1 MTAGSI
7 SVPHIIPLR
16 FPGPDRP
23 KSCIDSNT
31 YIAIKSDTPEVLIY
45 FSVDG
50 SKPEL
55 LKKPG
60 HNEMNAMK
68 YKGPFTLNEGKRT
81 VKAMAVTRDGR
92 ESGVVTKVFLV
103 EYAAPQH
110 LAGPEDNAENFL
122 LEYQNQRETL
132 EGLKTTTDVINKVV
146 NQEQKS
152 AWGDTT
158 QKMKGLFTEMTLDGS
173 RRQRP
178 RTGKRIMEGGPISPG
193 RDSGLPFS
201 HSSQSLLSDATSPTK
216 TLFSSQT
223 LRLQKELEYLKC
235 AKCLAARPSDPFA
248 LFCQECGCT
257 LPPVPGP
264 SQPPPKAEKMILCL
278 SCKSM
283 VPTNTLNCIV
293 CEVPI
298 PGKTPP
304 QASKVTKKD
313 MVLCKA
319 CGTGNPA
326 NVKHCVTCE
335 TRLPETPMVAFST
348 ISVAPPPQ
356 TTDKRLLN
364 CSKCGRL
371 NNSDARF
378 CDWCGAKPS
387 PPVSYLACTKCG
399 ATSHSE
405 ARFCG
410 TCGTYLDPP
419 ARLNA
424 KPPTAVVMG
433 LPCCSWRQPLRASWQ
448 MVSLPLVRASLGLQT
463 ADQATQT
470 VGLFYPSGR
479 GLEQKVQEVSTK
491 RVQQDRMSDRRPP
504 ITAVSP
510 GKGYWRKQI
519 DHVCAHLRSYT
530 QNTTEFRALI
540 GEPRMGKI
548 MSATVQEEGDILN
561 LTLKFVLRDNEVS
574 NYSLLLLNHSVSLG
588 ERRGGS
594 LHGSQASLGGSYSL
608 SSSDQAS
615 VGSDMKLRNIK
626 KKKKAFLKEDTM
638 SAENRQLLEEVG
650 TSGRGQ
656 AEFLQRLLNEAAPFL
671 PHVETNITQGADP
684 NLVSFEGRPVLTLAV
699 MNRHA
704 TAISILV
711 EAGAN
716 VDQASGLINN
726 TALHEAVE
734 LGAQGVKCVEALLAC
749 NASLKKR
756 NDRGMTA
763 QDLAVAGG
771 NDCLVTLFASHFGQ
785 SLLEKLTQAKP
796 ASAMKQTS

>member
-16 FPGPDRP
+16 FPGPDKP
-23 KSCIDSNT
+23 KAFIDSNT

-122 LEYQNQRETL
+122 LEYQADLGKTETL
-132 EGLKTTTDVINKVV
+132 EGFKTTTDVINKVV

-158 QKMKGLFTEMTLDGS
+158 QKMKEMTLDGS

-216 TLFSSQT
+216 TLVSSQT

-235 AKCLAARPSDPFA
+235 PKCLAARPSDPFA

-264 SQPPPKAEKMILCL
+264 SQPPPKAETMILCL

-283 VPTNTLNCIV
+283 VPTNTPNCIV

-304 QASKVTKKD
+304 QAS
-313 MVLCKA
+313 
-319 CGTGNPA
+319 
-326 NVKHCVTCE
+326 
-335 TRLPETPMVAFST
+335 
-348 ISVAPPPQ
+348 
-356 TTDKRLLN
+356 
-364 CSKCGRL
+364 
-371 NNSDARF
+371 
-378 CDWCGAKPS
+378 KPS

-419 ARLNA
+419 ARLD
-424 KPPTAVVMG
+424 AVTSRHG
-433 LPCCSWRQPLRASWQ
+433 GFLNEPLRASWQ
-448 MVSLPLVRASLGLQT
+448 MVSLPLVRASFGLQT

-479 GLEQKVQEVSTK
+479 GLEQKVQEVSSK

-548 MSATVQEEGDILN
+548 MSATVQEERDILN
-561 LTLKFVLRDNEVS
+561 LTLKFVLRDNEP
-574 NYSLLLLNHSVSLG
+574 NMETIRPASLSQNSQPFHSLG
-588 ERRGGS
+588 ERRGS
-594 LHGSQASLGGSYSL
+594 LHGSQASLA
-608 SSSDQAS
+608 SDQAS

-626 KKKKAFLKEDTM
+626 KKKKVLLKEDTM

-656 AEFLQRLLNEAAPFL
+656 AEFLQRLLNE
-671 PHVETNITQGADP
+671 GADP

-704 TAISILV
+704 AAISILV
-711 EAGAN
+711 QAGAN
-716 VDQASGLINN
+716 VDQPSGLINN

-796 ASAMKQTS
+796 ASAMKQASLEVF

>member
-16 FPGPDRP
+16 FPGPDKP
-23 KSCIDSNT
+23 KAFIDSNT

-122 LEYQNQRETL
+122 LEYQADLGKTETL
-132 EGLKTTTDVINKVV
+132 EGFKTTTDVINKVV

-158 QKMKGLFTEMTLDGS
+158 QKMKEMTLDGS
-173 RRQRP
+173 RLQRP

-216 TLFSSQT
+216 TLISSQT

-235 AKCLAARPSDPFA
+235 PKCLAARPSDPFA

-283 VPTNTLNCIV
+283 VPTNTPNCIV

-304 QASKVTKKD
+304 QASKD

-335 TRLPETPMVAFST
+335 TRLPETPMAFST

-419 ARLNA
+419 ARLD
-424 KPPTAVVMG
+424 AVTSRHG
-433 LPCCSWRQPLRASWQ
+433 GFLNEPLRASWQ
-448 MVSLPLVRASLGLQT
+448 MVSLPLVRASFGLQT

-561 LTLKFVLRDNEVS
+561 LTLKFVLRDNEPNMETIRPAS
-574 NYSLLLLNHSVSLG
+574 ISQNSQPFHSLG
-588 ERRGGS
+588 ERRGS
-594 LHGSQASLGGSYSL
+594 LHGSQASLA
-608 SSSDQAS
+608 SDQAS

-626 KKKKAFLKEDTM
+626 KKKKVLLKEDTM

-656 AEFLQRLLNEAAPFL
+656 AEFLQRLLNE
-671 PHVETNITQGADP
+671 GADP
-684 NLVSFEGRPVLTLAV
+684 NLVSFEGRPVLTLAA

-711 EAGAN
+711 QAGAN
-716 VDQASGLINN
+716 VDQPSGLINN

-796 ASAMKQTS
+796 ASAMKQASLEVF

>member
-122 LEYQNQRETL
+122 LEYQADLGKTETL

-158 QKMKGLFTEMTLDGS
+158 QKMKEMTLDGS

-304 QASKVTKKD
+304 QASKD

-335 TRLPETPMVAFST
+335 TRLPETPMAFST

-419 ARLNA
+419 ARLD
-424 KPPTAVVMG
+424 AVTSRHG
-433 LPCCSWRQPLRASWQ
+433 GFLNEPLRASWQ

-561 LTLKFVLRDNEVS
+561 LTLKFVLRDNEP
-574 NYSLLLLNHSVSLG
+574 NMETIRPASLSQNSQPFHSLG

-594 LHGSQASLGGSYSL
+594 LHGSQASLA
-608 SSSDQAS
+608 SDQAS

-656 AEFLQRLLNEAAPFL
+656 AEFLQRLLNE
-671 PHVETNITQGADP
+671 GADP

-796 ASAMKQTS
+796 ASAMKQTSLEVF

>member
-122 LEYQNQRETL
+122 LEYQADLGKTETL

-158 QKMKGLFTEMTLDGS
+158 QKMKEMTLDGS

-216 TLFSSQT
+216 TLVSSQT

-304 QASKVTKKD
+304 QASKD

-335 TRLPETPMVAFST
+335 TRLPETPMAFST

-419 ARLNA
+419 ARLD
-424 KPPTAVVMG
+424 AVTSRHG
-433 LPCCSWRQPLRASWQ
+433 GFLNEQPLRASWQ

-561 LTLKFVLRDNEVS
+561 LTLKFVLRDNEP
-574 NYSLLLLNHSVSLG
+574 NMETIRPASLSQNSQPFHSLG

-594 LHGSQASLGGSYSL
+594 LHGSQASLA
-608 SSSDQAS
+608 SDQAS

-656 AEFLQRLLNEAAPFL
+656 AEFLQRLLNE
-671 PHVETNITQGADP
+671 GADP

-796 ASAMKQTS
+796 ASAMKQTSLEVF

>member
-122 LEYQNQRETL
+122 LEYQADLGKTETL

-158 QKMKGLFTEMTLDGS
+158 QKMKEMTLDGS

-216 TLFSSQT
+216 TLVSSQT

-304 QASKVTKKD
+304 QASKD

-335 TRLPETPMVAFST
+335 TRLPETPMAFST

-419 ARLNA
+419 ARLD
-424 KPPTAVVMG
+424 AVTSRHG
-433 LPCCSWRQPLRASWQ
+433 GFLNEPLRASWQ

-561 LTLKFVLRDNEVS
+561 LTLKFVLRDNEP
-574 NYSLLLLNHSVSLG
+574 NMETIRPASLSQNSQPFHSLG

-594 LHGSQASLGGSYSL
+594 LHGSQASLA
-608 SSSDQAS
+608 SDQAS

-656 AEFLQRLLNEAAPFL
+656 AEFLQRLLNE
-671 PHVETNITQGADP
+671 GADP

-796 ASAMKQTS
+796 ASAMKQTSLEVF

>member
-16 FPGPDRP
+16 FPGPDKP
-23 KSCIDSNT
+23 KAFIDSNT

-122 LEYQNQRETL
+122 LEYQADLGKTETL
-132 EGLKTTTDVINKVV
+132 EGFKTTTDVINKVV

-158 QKMKGLFTEMTLDGS
+158 QKMKEMTLDGS

-216 TLFSSQT
+216 TLVSSQT

-235 AKCLAARPSDPFA
+235 PKCLAARPSDPFA

-264 SQPPPKAEKMILCL
+264 SQPPPKAETMILCL

-283 VPTNTLNCIV
+283 VPTNTPNCIV

-304 QASKVTKKD
+304 QASKD
-313 MVLCKA
+313 IFLCKA

-335 TRLPETPMVAFST
+335 TRLPETPMAFST

-419 ARLNA
+419 ARLD
-424 KPPTAVVMG
+424 AVTSRHG
-433 LPCCSWRQPLRASWQ
+433 GFLNEPLRASWQ
-448 MVSLPLVRASLGLQT
+448 MVSLPLVRASFGLQT

-479 GLEQKVQEVSTK
+479 GLEQKVQEVSSK

-548 MSATVQEEGDILN
+548 MSATVQEERDILN
-561 LTLKFVLRDNEVS
+561 LTLKFVLRDNEP
-574 NYSLLLLNHSVSLG
+574 NMETIRPASLSQNSQPFHSLG
-588 ERRGGS
+588 ERRGS
-594 LHGSQASLGGSYSL
+594 LHGSQASLA
-608 SSSDQAS
+608 SDQAS

-626 KKKKAFLKEDTM
+626 KKKKVLLKEDTM

-656 AEFLQRLLNEAAPFL
+656 AEFLQRLLNE
-671 PHVETNITQGADP
+671 GADP

-704 TAISILV
+704 AAISILV
-711 EAGAN
+711 QAGAN
-716 VDQASGLINN
+716 VDQPSGLINN

-796 ASAMKQTS
+796 ASAMKQASLEVF